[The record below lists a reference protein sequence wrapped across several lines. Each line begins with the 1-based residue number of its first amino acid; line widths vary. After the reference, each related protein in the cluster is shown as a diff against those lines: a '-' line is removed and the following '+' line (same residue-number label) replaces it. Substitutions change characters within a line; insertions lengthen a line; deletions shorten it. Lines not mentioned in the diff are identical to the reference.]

1 MASLW
6 MSCRQRES
14 PVLSS
19 PMLASHRKK
28 MKLLFEKMHTAWWSK
43 PRIYPEMG
51 FEMCGF
57 LMGNGVPRTRDKSR
71 NFRTFISHVITS
83 WVDCEM

>member
-1 MASLW
+1 
-6 MSCRQRES
+6 MSCSQRES

-43 PRIYPEMG
+43 PRIYTEMG
-51 FEMCGF
+51 YLFGKYSFCI
-57 LMGNGVPRTRDKSR
+57 LTDPTV
-71 NFRTFISHVITS
+71 FRIKP
-83 WVDCEM
+83 